1 MSDKSIVGSSKDVV
15 KRLRENAAAN
25 ARSVDA
31 WRIPPQPLWDEAA
44 ELIEAMAAVGVRQK
58 AEIARERGMRLSA
71 ERGIVA
77 YRALLSVVER
87 IAGGQF
93 TESGAEEAAKA
104 VLRTVENQ
112 NVERLAHETGE
123 QLLWTLEWRASFDGP
138 WTPYYALYPT
148 RAKARAAIMNARG
161 EASDWRTVP
170 LQRVPDPEA
179 PPSKANA
186 CTCPGDYPAS
196 LGHIASCPKH
206 TG

>member
-1 MSDKSIVGSSKDVV
+1 MTDESIARTSKDVV

-112 NVERLAHETGE
+112 NVERLAHETFE
-123 QLLWTLEWRASFDGP
+123 H
-138 WTPYYALYPT
+138 PYRKELDAIQDLDDDWDTYG
-148 RAKARAAIMNARG
+148 AKANDPLTLKAASKLLRVLPDRWWIVPTNTGGIQLERHADGLDIEMQIERAPENGG
-161 EASDWRTVP
+161 ESH
-170 LQRVPDPEA
+170 
-179 PPSKANA
+179 
-186 CTCPGDYPAS
+186 G
-196 LGHIASCPKH
+196 
-206 TG
+206 